1 METSE
6 IGSAVT
12 ALWKI
17 PSFPG
22 SRLAFLPEEQ
32 TGKKM
37 LGLLNETERRH
48 ADSRRCGAGSLETD
62 TRVQS
67 RLHYTFSLCD
77 GSASHFRK
85 EE

>member
-1 METSE
+1 MKMETSE

-17 PSFPG
+17 PSFTG

-37 LGLLNETERRH
+37 LGLLNETE
-48 ADSRRCGAGSLETD
+48 
-62 TRVQS
+62 
-67 RLHYTFSLCD
+67 
-77 GSASHFRK
+77 
-85 EE
+85 